1 MHLEQVRAFRR
12 AALHKEKK
20 RVPKIASVFVASQD
34 QFWQI
39 LEPKLEPKSFQN
51 VYKIY
56 LFKHWI
62 LFNAKPWFLQH
73 LPFKNI
79 IFAPPEPSENHQ
91 IPFRMTF
98 FTPSKMW
105 SHNWAAP
112 ESNFDEIW
120 FQKGRKI
127 VHGFLLLGV
136 WAPLFW
142 LSYSHM
148 PPQRFF
154 KDVSSKINVFA
165 SSGGA
170 KLLSKSNK
178 KHGTASVFQNI
189 FEKVFNPIFE
199 GCP

>member
-91 IPFRMTF
+91 IPLRMTF

-105 SHNWAAP
+105 SQNWAAP
-112 ESNFDEIW
+112 ESTFDEIW

>member
-1 MHLEQVRAFRR
+1 MHLEQVRAFRQ
-12 AALHKEKK
+12 AAFLWLKK
-20 RVPKIASVFVASQD
+20 GCLKFHPIFVASQD
-34 QFWQI
+34 QLWEI

-51 VYKIY
+51 ASKIY

-62 LFNAKPWFLQH
+62 FFNAKPWFLQH

-105 SHNWAAP
+105 SQNWAAP

-120 FQKGRKI
+120 FQKASKI
-127 VHGFLLLGV
+127 GGYFFILGL
-136 WAPLFW
+136 WASLFW
-142 LSYSHM
+142 LPYSHM
-148 PPQRFF
+148 PPKRFF
-154 KDVSSKINVFA
+154 KDVSSKITVLA
-165 SSGGA
+165 SSGGP
-170 KLLSKSNK
+170 KLLSKINK
-178 KHGTASVFQNI
+178 KHGAASVFQNI
-189 FEKVFNPIFE
+189 FEKVVNMIFQ